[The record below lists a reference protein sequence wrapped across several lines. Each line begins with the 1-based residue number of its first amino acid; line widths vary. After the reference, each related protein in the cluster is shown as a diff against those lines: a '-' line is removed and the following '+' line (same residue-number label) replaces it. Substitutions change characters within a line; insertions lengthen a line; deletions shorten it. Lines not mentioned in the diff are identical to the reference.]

1 MPDPTRVGD
10 QAPLT
15 SASGRA
21 WLVYAGV
28 IAAVALF
35 MFVLMRDLRPMGAAT
50 TGIAATIV
58 LYLAMVTVQFGTRPG
73 RPRLYLHAFLT
84 IAIVVGFLVVGSVI
98 TLTELTSP
106 PVPLP

>member
-1 MPDPTRVGD
+1 MSDSPRVGD

-35 MFVLMRDLRPMGAAT
+35 MLVLMRDLRPVGAAT

-58 LYLAMVTVQFGTRPG
+58 LYLAMVAVQFGTRPG
-73 RPRLYLHAFLT
+73 RLRLYLHAFLT